1 MDQSAPLFNHKIRK
15 GDSMS
20 NAPQGIPI
28 WQVDAFA
35 DRPFTGNPAAVCIL
49 ENYPSDS
56 WMQSVAAEMNLSET
70 AFIVSDGDANRFQL
84 RWFTPAT
91 EVDLCGH
98 ATLAA
103 AHVLM
108 EQRQADASSPIR
120 FQTRSGELLCTAS
133 GLGITLDFPTTPATD
148 DVDGQLQAELLAALG
163 LQEALV
169 LRSRFDLVVVVSQA
183 QEVEALHPDFNA
195 LEKIET
201 RGVMVTAASQV
212 AGIDFI
218 SRFFAPRCGINEDP
232 VTGSAHCCLAPYWS
246 QRLGQPTLI
255 AHQASP
261 RGGTIH
267 CQVLPTR
274 VLLTGTAITVL
285 TGRLN
290 LTPE

>member
-1 MDQSAPLFNHKIRK
+1 
-15 GDSMS
+15 MS
-20 NAPQGIPI
+20 NAPHVIPI

-49 ENYPSDS
+49 ENYPSAS

-70 AFIVSDGDANRFQL
+70 AFIVAGSDANSFHL

-108 EQRQADASSPIR
+108 EQCQADASSPIR

-133 GLGITLDFPTTPATD
+133 GLGITLDFPATPATD

-169 LRSRFDLVVVVSQA
+169 LRSRFDLVAVVSQA

-195 LEKIET
+195 LGNIET

-246 QRLGQPTLI
+246 QRLGKPTLI

-261 RGGTIH
+261 RSGTIR

-274 VLLTGTAITVL
+274 VLLTGTAITML
-285 TGRLN
+285 TGCLN
-290 LTPE
+290 LTPT